1 MTKNNL
7 TTMKKIFA
15 LLMLLCITL
24 GANAQLLWKV
34 SGNGLDKPS
43 YLFGTHHVAPLSM
56 KDSIAGMAEA
66 LKETSQ
72 VYGEL
77 VMEDMMKPEMLM
89 KMQQAMMLP
98 GDTTLRSLFTPTE
111 YDSIASVVKE
121 NIGMEIAM
129 FDKLK
134 PAALNAQLAV
144 VLSVKAVKGY
154 NPQEQLDTWFQTQAK
169 QAGKKVGG
177 LESVESQINVLY
189 NSQSLK
195 RQAQQ
200 LYCSATH
207 INYGIDM
214 TRRLAEA
221 YLGQDLDKLLEITEE
236 TVVLWKENVETMK
249 ALKEGASVNEAA
261 VVQSEANYY
270 AVVASVSSLKDQI
283 RQTENALSLLLR
295 QAPQQIE
302 RGTLDEQHLPDEIKA
317 GVPIQ
322 LLANRPDVK
331 VAEMTLASM
340 YYNTNSARAAF
351 YPSITIS
358 GSAGWTNSAGS
369 MIVNPG
375 KVLLSALG
383 SLTQPIFNRGANIAR
398 LKIAKAQQEEA
409 MLAFEQAILNAGAE
423 VSNALSQYET
433 ATQTLEQRILQINSL
448 EKSVEYT
455 QDLLSFGTSTYLEV
469 LTAQQSLLSAQL
481 SGVSDQ
487 FSQMQALV
495 TLYQALGGGVK

>member
-1 MTKNNL
+1 MAALLSSCHIYKKYERPEVDANGLYRDPVSMTDTLVSDTANMANLPWEEVFTDPKLQDLIRTGLERNTNLQTALLQVSEARASLMTSRLSYLPSLNL
-7 TTMKKIFA
+7 TPQGGISSFDGSKGSWTWSAPVAASWQLDLFGGILNSKRAARVALEQSEAYRQAVQTQVVASIA
-15 LLMLLCITL
+15 TYYYTLLML
-24 GANAQLLWKV
+24 
-34 SGNGLDKPS
+34 DK
-43 YLFGTHHVAPLSM
+43 
-56 KDSIAGMAEA
+56 
-66 LKETSQ
+66 Q
-72 VYGEL
+72 
-77 VMEDMMKPEMLM
+77 
-89 KMQQAMMLP
+89 
-98 GDTTLRSLFTPTE
+98 
-111 YDSIASVVKE
+111 
-121 NIGMEIAM
+121 
-129 FDKLK
+129 
-134 PAALNAQLAV
+134 
-144 VLSVKAVKGY
+144 
-154 NPQEQLDTWFQTQAK
+154 
-169 QAGKKVGG
+169 
-177 LESVESQINVLY
+177 
-189 NSQSLK
+189 
-195 RQAQQ
+195 
-200 LYCSATH
+200 
-207 INYGIDM
+207 
-214 TRRLAEA
+214 
-221 YLGQDLDKLLEITEE
+221 LEITEE
-236 TVVLWKENVETMK
+236 TVVLWKENVKTMK